1 MASTGLALGIVGA
14 YFTTRAMQSTLY
26 GIGPLDWGSIIAGA
40 AILLLAAFLA
50 CYVPAHKASAIDPMV
65 ALRQG

>member
-1 MASTGLALGIVGA
+1 MAGTGLALGIVGA
-14 YFTTRAMQSTLY
+14 YFITRAMQSTLY
-26 GIGPLDWGSIIAGA
+26 GIDSLDWGSIIAGA

-50 CYVPAHKASAIDPMV
+50 CYVPARKASAIDPMV